1 MFAVS
6 ANVIL
11 NLDRGEEKAAVSIDA
26 TADGAVPNDEIAD
39 HEDCD
44 RVDAF
49 VELIRD
55 EDSVE
60 KMDAISDAGFTLF
73 GVETEQENDGG
84 LFLSLLADD
93 WEDDWKLEL
102 TWRGTMLTAASIAFA
117 SLPAATLTL
126 V

>member
-1 MFAVS
+1 M
-6 ANVIL
+6 
-11 NLDRGEEKAAVSIDA
+11 DA
-26 TADGAVPNDEIAD
+26 TVDGAVPNDEIAD

-49 VELIRD
+49 VELVRD

-102 TWRGTMLTAASIAFA
+102 TWRGTVLTAAFIAFA
-117 SLPAATLTL
+117 SPPAVTLTL